1 MKAGSQWSPV
11 RISPL
16 ESDTTLHVMIFVPCY
31 ENAMV
36 DDNPFGSPLP
46 QLKLTD
52 DAGNP
57 FAMVVIP
64 IDDKLA
70 IGGEMK

>member
-1 MKAGSQWSPV
+1 
-11 RISPL
+11 
-16 ESDTTLHVMIFVPCY
+16 MIFVPCY